1 MRRGYAGET
10 VRGGLDAAAT
20 PHAKDLSG
28 RRGAERSGRGGT
40 GATVTTP
47 CLSPCGLPSRLR
59 TAPRARRVCLRPRTT
74 VPTHAEREAPVAERN
89 PQVME
94 MVAKELEKDPEAKAD
109 SLFEKARKIDPSIG
123 DLSLRQFHARYP
135 LPLKRKRSAGKGRAR
150 RPRSRAKSAPPA
162 KQKSAPARRQG
173 APRDE
178 VRRIFLEF
186 ASDLARAESRASIV
200 DVLAKV
206 DDYVDR
212 VIVQAGR

>member
-1 MRRGYAGET
+1 M
-10 VRGGLDAAAT
+10 
-20 PHAKDLSG
+20 
-28 RRGAERSGRGGT
+28 
-40 GATVTTP
+40 
-47 CLSPCGLPSRLR
+47 
-59 TAPRARRVCLRPRTT
+59 
-74 VPTHAEREAPVAERN
+74 AERN